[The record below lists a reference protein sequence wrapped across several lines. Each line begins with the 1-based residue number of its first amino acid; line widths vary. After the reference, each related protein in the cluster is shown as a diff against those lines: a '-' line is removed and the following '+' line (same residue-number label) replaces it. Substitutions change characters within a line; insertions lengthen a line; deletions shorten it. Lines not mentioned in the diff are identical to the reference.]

1 MVVAHNPQSATRNLQ
16 PITRNLQPTTCPPPP
31 LMTSEPGSFARATIV
46 ERKPEIIRRIIA
58 DNAYPP
64 EIVAALETFRD
75 EIAQH
80 PIAALTEDA
89 PDVAFW
95 NAQQASYAGKTWL
108 EVPWYFAE
116 TYFYRRLLEAVR
128 YFQPGPWRGVDPF
141 APQKRAQE
149 AAAIAQ
155 LASVWA
161 AIEQLPPDERFV
173 LLLHSALWGNR
184 ADLSNFTVKES
195 AHRGLEAHT
204 ERSNL
209 LIDDTEAVLAF
220 FCQRIERILTDWGE
234 KSVSSVESVDTVAF
248 INDNVGA
255 DTLFDLALAD
265 FLLTQ
270 GWAQRVIFYLK
281 NQPFFVSDAMPEDI
295 QLVIRQLQATPEP
308 TVADLGNRLY
318 QFLITDH
325 LLLITDPFW
334 TSCLSFWELPPALH
348 ADLARAD
355 LRILKG
361 DVNYRRLLDD
371 RHWPH
376 PTPIAQADAAF
387 PRPYLILRTLK
398 GEIMVGLQPGQA
410 ESLTTQ
416 DSTWLINGKRGIVQ
430 LVKNERKSLYGE
442 GATR

>member
-1 MVVAHNPQSATRNLQ
+1 MANGEWRMANDSP
-16 PITRNLQPTTCPPPP
+16 QPTNHIPQP
-31 LMTSEPGSFARATIV
+31 LLTSEPGSFARATIV
-46 ERKPEIIRRIIA
+46 ERKPEIIRRIMA

-64 EIVAALETFRD
+64 EIVAALEAFRD
-75 EIAQH
+75 EIAHH
-80 PIAALTEDA
+80 PIMPLTEDA
-89 PDVAFW
+89 PDVEFW
-95 NAQQASYAGKTWL
+95 NAHQAQHAGKTWL
-108 EVPWYFAE
+108 DVPWYFAE

-128 YFQPGPWRGVDPF
+128 YFQPGPWYGVDPF
-141 APQKRAQE
+141 APQKREQE

-155 LASVWA
+155 LTAVWS

-204 ERSNL
+204 ERDNL

-220 FCQRIERILTDWGE
+220 FCQRIERIFTDAEE
-234 KSVSSVESVDTVAF
+234 KPVSSVESVDTVAF

-255 DTLFDLALAD
+255 DSLFDLALAD

-270 GWAQRVIFYLK
+270 GWAQRVVFYLK

-295 QLVIRQLQATPEP
+295 RLVIRQLQSAQDP
-308 TVADLGNRLY
+308 AIAHLGDRLH
-318 QFLITDH
+318 QSLITNH
-325 LLLITDPFW
+325 LFLVTDPFW
-334 TSCLSFWELPPALH
+334 TSCLSFWDLPPTLRE
-348 ADLARAD
+348 DLSRAD

-376 PTPIAQADAAF
+376 ATPINDAAAAF
-387 PRPYLILRTLK
+387 PRPYLLLRTLK
-398 GEIMVGLQPGQA
+398 GEIIVGLQPGQA
-410 ESLTTQ
+410 ESLTAE
-416 DSTWLINGKRGIVQ
+416 DPTWLINGKRGIVQ
-430 LVKNERKSLYGE
+430 LVED
-442 GATR
+442 

>member
-1 MVVAHNPQSATRNLQ
+1 MANNNTHL
-16 PITRNLQPTTCPPPP
+16 PPP

-46 ERKPEIIRRIIA
+46 ERKPEIIRRVIA

-64 EIVAALETFRD
+64 EIVAALEAFRD
-75 EIAQH
+75 EIAHH
-80 PIAALTEDA
+80 PIMPLGEDA
-89 PDVAFW
+89 PDVDFW
-95 NAQQASYAGKTWL
+95 NAHQAQHAGKTWL
-108 EVPWYFAE
+108 DVPWYFAE

-155 LASVWA
+155 LATVWP
-161 AIEQLPPDERFV
+161 AIEHLPPDERFV

-220 FCQRIERILTDWGE
+220 FGQRIERMKRIFSSNPL
-234 KSVSSVESVDTVAF
+234 KSVQSVDTVAF

-255 DTLFDLALAD
+255 DSLFDLALAD
-265 FLLTQ
+265 FLLTH
-270 GWAQRVIFYLK
+270 GWARRVVFYLK

-295 QLVIRQLQATPEP
+295 RLVIQQLQAAPEP
-308 TVADLGNRLY
+308 TVAALGHRLHNA
-318 QFLITDH
+318 LLPASH
-325 LLLITDPFW
+325 SLLLTTDPFW
-334 TSCLSFWELPPALH
+334 TSCLSFWDLPPALRD
-348 ADLARAD
+348 DLARAD

-376 PTPIAQADAAF
+376 HTPIEAADAAF
-387 PRPYLILRTLK
+387 PRPYLVLRTLK
-398 GEIMVGLQPGQA
+398 GEIMVHLQPGQA
-410 ESLTTQ
+410 ESLTTA
-416 DSTWLINGKRGIVQ
+416 DPTWLINGKRGLIQ
-430 LVKNERKSLYGE
+430 FLRD
-442 GATR
+442 

>member
-1 MVVAHNPQSATRNLQ
+1 MPHNPQ
-16 PITRNLQPTTCPPPP
+16 PITHNPPP

-46 ERKPEIIRRIIA
+46 ERKPEIIRRVLA

-64 EIVAALETFRD
+64 EIVAALEAFRD
-75 EIAQH
+75 EIAHH
-80 PIAALTEDA
+80 PITPLSEDA

-95 NAQQASYAGKTWL
+95 NEHQAQYAGKTWFD
-108 EVPWYFAE
+108 VPWYFAE
-116 TYFYRRLLEAVR
+116 TYFYRRLLEATR
-128 YFQPGPWRGVDPF
+128 YFQPGPWQGHDPF
-141 APQKRAQE
+141 AGQKRAQE
-149 AAAIAQ
+149 AAAVAQ

-161 AIEQLPPDERFV
+161 QIEQLPPEERFV

-195 AHRGLEAHT
+195 AHRGLDAHT
-204 ERSNL
+204 ERDNL

-220 FCQRIERILTDWGE
+220 FSQRMKRILTDKKN
-234 KSVSSVESVDTVAF
+234 KSVEEVTF

-255 DTLFDLALAD
+255 DSLFDLALAD

-270 GWAQRVIFYLK
+270 GWAHNVVFYLK

-295 QLVIRQLQATPEP
+295 RLVIQKLQTAREP
-308 TVADLGNRLY
+308 VVAELGRRLHHH
-318 QFLITDH
+318 LITNY
-325 LLLITDPFW
+325 LSLIPDPFW
-334 TSCLSFWELPPALH
+334 TSYLSFWELPPQLRD
-348 ADLARAD
+348 DLVRAD

-376 PTPIAQADAAF
+376 STPIEHADAHF

-398 GEIMVGLQPGQA
+398 GEIAVDLKSEQVKSLSA
-410 ESLTTQ
+410 E
-416 DSTWLINGKRGIVQ
+416 DPAWLIDGKRGIVQ
-430 LVKNERKSLYGE
+430 MVRK
-442 GATR
+442 